1 MNGLHLA
8 SFATVSILLLGNV
21 FSGADRKQEQRARLE
36 YYGFLITSGNDFADT
51 DTRIVVPHDS
61 TAGEDEINEL
71 LNYCANYS
79 PKTEIVF
86 FGPVIVDEQFRQFC
100 ASLPECRTRHMP
112 AVGLGLTFTVP
123 DGEKERRVLHITEVH
138 SLGKEIG
145 LRIGDSILGIGDYRW
160 PEADSY
166 DSFWYALRRQLP
178 GEKSTIVVKRDDQL
192 ISLPVTWRE
201 SGPSNL
207 LTKNADNQAVNRSTQ
222 SRGN

>member
-8 SFATVSILLLGNV
+8 SLATASILLLANV
-21 FSGADRKQEQRARLE
+21 VSGADRKQEQLARLVS
-36 YYGFLITSGNDFADT
+36 YGFLITSSDFADS

-61 TAGEDEINEL
+61 TAGRDEINEL
-71 LNYCANYS
+71 MNYCANYS

-86 FGPVIVDEQFRQFC
+86 FGPVIVEEQFLQFC
-100 ASLPECRTRHMP
+100 LYLPECHPRHMA

-123 DGEKERRVLHITEVH
+123 DGEKERRVLHITEVD
-138 SLGKEIG
+138 SRGKEIG

-166 DSFWYALRRQLP
+166 DSYWYALKRQLP
-178 GEKSTIVVKRDDQL
+178 GDKSTIVVKRNDQI

-201 SGPSNL
+201 SGPSIL
-207 LTKNADNQAVNRSTQ
+207 LTKNADNKAVNRSTQ